1 MNGMNFDLGA
11 RPALQPVSSNI
22 AMNSPAMN
30 SFKHLPHLR
39 RGHSELSPSPS
50 PFYSQPH
57 SIGQSNFNN
66 PLAFGR
72 SQLAYTNQF
81 NGNGTFGEESKP
93 LVSGFQ
99 PINMMN
105 GLPLNPYPMPNGG
118 NSYYAA
124 SAPQEETGDFE
135 V

>member
-1 MNGMNFDLGA
+1 
-11 RPALQPVSSNI
+11 
-22 AMNSPAMN
+22 MNSPTMN

-39 RGHSELSPSPS
+39 RGHSELSPSS

-57 SIGQSNFNN
+57 SIGQGSFNN

-72 SQLAYTNQF
+72 SQLTYTDQF
-81 NGNGTFGEESKP
+81 TGNGTFGEDSKP
-93 LVSGFQ
+93 LISGFQ

-105 GLPLNPYPMPNGG
+105 GLPLNPYPMPTGG